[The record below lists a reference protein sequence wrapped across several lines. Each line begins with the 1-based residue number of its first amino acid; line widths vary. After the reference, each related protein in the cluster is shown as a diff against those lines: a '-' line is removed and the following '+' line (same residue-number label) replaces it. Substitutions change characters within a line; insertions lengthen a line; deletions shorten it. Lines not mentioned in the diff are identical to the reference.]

1 MTTKFAEDH
10 KKAAEE
16 IEKKKGMAIVDNKNN
31 RYKAPEM
38 YPIAVGNAGPPK
50 GNSSAATAH
59 KLNKLQSFKG
69 TGKEIKNSEGEMTG
83 AVVPIGFE
91 HFPFCACY

>member
-1 MTTKFAEDH
+1 MSAKFAEDH

-38 YPIAVGNAGPPK
+38 YPIAGGNAGPP
-50 GNSSAATAH
+50 
-59 KLNKLQSFKG
+59 
-69 TGKEIKNSEGEMTG
+69 
-83 AVVPIGFE
+83 
-91 HFPFCACY
+91 